1 MKLSRWLPMAR
12 AMGAYAFAGVAGLAA
27 AWAVRETIQQRTQA
41 IEAQAR
47 VPMVSR
53 LVAAQDLPAGAP
65 LDMASLAVRD
75 VPQDWASSDSLAPE
89 ALDQVEGGRLT
100 VAVRSG
106 EPILLHQVERNRRE
120 SVAGLLAAG
129 RRAFSLPAQEIRDLP
144 QHVRAGDRIDLY
156 VSFPHGGRDLTV
168 PLLQGGK
175 VLSVDGDP
183 GQPAHITLEAAAG
196 DAVKV
201 IAARQGGVLTALLRP
216 AADTQ
221 IGSDALPRDLPGL
234 LGMAQT
240 ASRRRAVD
248 IIYGDRIESDDD
260 AFVAE
265 AAAANAAAAGSAPV
279 QTARRGRP

>member
-27 AWAVRETIQQRTQA
+27 AWAVRETIQQRTLA

-47 VPMVSR
+47 VPTVSR

-65 LDMASLAVRD
+65 LDTASLAVRD
-75 VPQDWASSDSLAPE
+75 VPQDWASSDSLPPE
-89 ALDQVEGGRLT
+89 ALDQIEGGKLT

-216 AADTQ
+216 AADMQ
-221 IGSDALPRDLPGL
+221 VGSDALPRDLPSL
-234 LGMAQT
+234 LGMAQP

-265 AAAANAAAAGSAPV
+265 TAAAGAAAV
-279 QTARRGRP
+279 QTAKRGKP

>member
-12 AMGAYAFAGVAGLAA
+12 AMSAYAFAGVAGLAA

-65 LDMASLAVRD
+65 LDMATLAVRD
-75 VPQDWASSDSLAPE
+75 VPQDWASSDSLPPE
-89 ALDQVEGGRLT
+89 ALDQIEGGKLT

-106 EPILLHQVERNRRE
+106 EPILLHQVERNRHE

-216 AADTQ
+216 AADMQ
-221 IGSDALPRDLPGL
+221 VGIDALPRDLPGL
-234 LGMAQT
+234 LGMAQP

-260 AFVAE
+260 AFVAD
-265 AAAANAAAAGSAPV
+265 AAPADAAPV
-279 QTARRGRP
+279 QAAKRGKP